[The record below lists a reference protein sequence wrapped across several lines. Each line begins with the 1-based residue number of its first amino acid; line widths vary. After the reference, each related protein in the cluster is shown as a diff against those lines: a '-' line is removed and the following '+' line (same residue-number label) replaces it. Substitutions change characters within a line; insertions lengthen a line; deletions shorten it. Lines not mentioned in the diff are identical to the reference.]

1 MINLKNIILV
11 ILLLAISHCQTIDK
25 KINETTDKENKL
37 LSEYLGK
44 KSDALKVKFG
54 EPDVINLE
62 APYKTYIYYKKNLLV
77 KCTREFFINSK
88 TDLVEKF
95 TSKNCIK

>member
-1 MINLKNIILV
+1 MEKNRTTLQMINIKNTILV
-11 ILLLAISHCQTIDK
+11 ILLAISHCQTIDK

-44 KSDALKVKFG
+44 KSEVLKVKFG

-62 APYKTYIYYKKNLLV
+62 VPYKIYVYYKKNLLV
-77 KCTREFFINSK
+77 KCTREFFINPK
-88 TDLVEKF
+88 TDL
-95 TSKNCIK
+95 

>member
-1 MINLKNIILV
+1 MINLKNIILF

-62 APYKTYIYYKKNLLV
+62 VPYKTYIYYKKNLLV
-77 KCTREFFINSK
+77 KCTREFFINPK